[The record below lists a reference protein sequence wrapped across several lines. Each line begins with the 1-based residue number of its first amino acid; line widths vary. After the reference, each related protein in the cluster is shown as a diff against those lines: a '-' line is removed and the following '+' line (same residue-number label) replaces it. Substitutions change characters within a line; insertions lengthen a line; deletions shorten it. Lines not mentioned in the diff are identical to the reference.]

1 MLWPRPAKLRRFAWS
16 TLVAV
21 GRDVD
26 SWHRFRAL
34 TTFTAPH
41 EPQRQA
47 FPVARMQLL
56 VIRHG
61 IAEDPSTVAAT
72 GQDDSGP
79 PLSKE
84 GKQMMKG
91 VAAGLR
97 ELVEKVD
104 VIGASPLLRA
114 QQTAQIIAKAYNDLP
129 VATVEELLPESDPPA
144 LMTWLRQ
151 HTARNAVAIVG
162 HQPNLGLVVTWLMSG
177 GKASRVALT
186 KGGTCLLEFSESVSA
201 GNGTLQWLLKPSLL
215 RHIGD

>member
-1 MLWPRPAKLRRFAWS
+1 MSGIVAWS
-16 TLVAV
+16 TLVTV
-21 GRDVD
+21 GRGAN
-26 SWHRFRAL
+26 SWQRIRAL
-34 TTFTAPH
+34 TTFTTPH

-61 IAEDPSTVAAT
+61 IAEDPSTVAT

-84 GKQMMKG
+84 GRQMMKG

-97 ELVEKVD
+97 ELVEEID

-114 QQTAQIIAKAYNDLP
+114 QQTAQIVAKTYNDLP
-129 VATVEELLPESDPPA
+129 VATVEDLLPESDPPA

-151 HTARNAVAIVG
+151 HSTVDVVAIVG

-177 GKASRVALT
+177 VKTSRVALT
-186 KGGTCLLEFSESVSA
+186 KGGTCLLEFSSSVSP
-201 GNGTLQWLLKPSLL
+201 GNGTLQWLLTPSQL
-215 RHIGD
+215 RRIGD

>member
-1 MLWPRPAKLRRFAWS
+1 
-16 TLVAV
+16 
-21 GRDVD
+21 
-26 SWHRFRAL
+26 
-34 TTFTAPH
+34 
-41 EPQRQA
+41 
-47 FPVARMQLL
+47 MQLL

-61 IAEDPSTVAAT
+61 IAEDPSTVAK

-97 ELVEKVD
+97 ELVENID

-114 QQTAQIIAKAYNDLP
+114 QQTAQIVAKAYNDLP
-129 VATVEELLPESDPPA
+129 IATVEDLFPESDPPA

-151 HTARNAVAIVG
+151 HATVDVVAIVG

-177 GKASRVALT
+177 VKASRVALT
-186 KGGTCLLEFSESVSA
+186 KGGTCLLEFSSVSP
-201 GNGTLQWLLKPSLL
+201 GNGTLQWLLTPSQL
-215 RHIGD
+215 RRIGN